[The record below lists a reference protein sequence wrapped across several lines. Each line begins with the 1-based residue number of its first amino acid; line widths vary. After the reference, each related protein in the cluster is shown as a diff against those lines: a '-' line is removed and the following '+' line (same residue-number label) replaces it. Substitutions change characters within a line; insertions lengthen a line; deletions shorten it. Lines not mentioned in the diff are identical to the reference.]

1 MAREALDRIGALY
14 DIEREITS
22 FAQAR
27 THATQSGADVVFD
40 FGGGDILTIRNITI
54 NALADDMIFV

>member
-1 MAREALDRIGALY
+1 MRGLHVPEKMLDFGV
-14 DIEREITS
+14 TS

-27 THATQSGADVVFD
+27 THATQSGTDVVFD
-40 FGGGDILTIRNITI
+40 FGGGDTLTIRNITI